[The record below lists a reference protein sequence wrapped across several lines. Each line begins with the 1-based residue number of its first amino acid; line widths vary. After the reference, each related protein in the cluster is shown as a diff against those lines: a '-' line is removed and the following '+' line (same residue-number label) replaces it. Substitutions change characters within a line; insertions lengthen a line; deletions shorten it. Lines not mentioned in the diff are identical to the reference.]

1 MIVTGRRAWRKWL
14 KRRRRL
20 FCKLSRSLGIAAKSA
35 GSQARSCY
43 SGPVSKRLR
52 KSSEGRGP
60 RKPVPSFLVFPRR

>member
-20 FCKLSRSLGIAAKSA
+20 FCKLSRSLGIAAKS
-35 GSQARSCY
+35 QARFCY

-60 RKPVPSFLVFPRR
+60 KKPVPSFLVFPVAVK